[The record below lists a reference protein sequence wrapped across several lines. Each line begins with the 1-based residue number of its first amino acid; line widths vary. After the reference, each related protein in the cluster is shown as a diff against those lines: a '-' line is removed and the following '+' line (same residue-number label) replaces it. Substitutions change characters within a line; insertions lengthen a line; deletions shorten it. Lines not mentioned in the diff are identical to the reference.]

1 MPLALLSL
9 HNALKDS
16 GCKSLIINTVHDSIV
31 LDVFPGEDDVVASI
45 TYEAMTK
52 VTETFEETYNTKWL
66 VPLEVDI
73 EVGKNWL
80 DMNDFSFDYRHAM

>member
-1 MPLALLSL
+1 M
-9 HNALKDS
+9 
-16 GCKSLIINTVHDSIV
+16 